1 MTGSIAAPCGGARAA
16 SMQARLPQT
25 NLRTRGFP
33 ARGEAGPDAHSPAR
47 RVPLRTILL
56 ANAPG
61 LPNLPPASTCLSS
74 QIQHRP
80 FSVKNLFLLAIVIT
94 LSVAAFKWND
104 LQEWYANYNA
114 PKESAKAPDLAEVA
128 SGLTREYRNSLVF
141 LEGKSGKGSG
151 FVCEIGGRKFVITNQ
166 HVVAG
171 NSGAAITRL
180 DLSPIKTGQAGAAV
194 GHDIMSFAL
203 FSDAKAMPLMSEV
216 EKNAAIGDDVAVLGN
231 ANGDRVIKP
240 VTGKLV
246 GIGPDRVE
254 VSAEFVPGNSGSP
267 IVHIKSGKVIGVAT
281 YAKIRKVDS
290 LTGKPKDAPEVKR
303 FGYRIDKVK
312 QWQPVNWPTYTADFQ
327 TMEKI
332 EARTNDLVKL
342 ITSSQLNSI
351 DYGDPAI
358 RSPLERYA
366 NAAAGHGLIKTDQLS
381 AWKDLTA
388 ALRTACNTD
397 IEQAQRQLSYDY
409 FRHQLADQQKLRSE
423 FFKGFDEFLK
433 RLPR

>member
-1 MTGSIAAPCGGARAA
+1 
-16 SMQARLPQT
+16 MQARRRENKPPTPPLTGAMPSRERRS
-25 NLRTRGFP
+25 LRGNGPLHAKP
-33 ARGEAGPDAHSPAR
+33 ALNNPAGRCAGIDQSPAAFR
-47 RVPLRTILL
+47 
-56 ANAPG
+56 
-61 LPNLPPASTCLSS
+61 LPSS
-74 QIQHRP
+74 RIHYRP
-80 FSVKNLFLLAIVIT
+80 FSVKKLILLAIVIT

-104 LQEWYANYNA
+104 LQEWYSNYNA
-114 PKESAKAPDLAEVA
+114 PKETAPVADLAEVA
-128 SGLTREYRNSLVF
+128 AGLTREYRNSLVF
-141 LEGKSGKGSG
+141 VEGKSGKGSG

-203 FSDAKAMPLMSEV
+203 FSDAKAMPVMSEV

-327 TMEKI
+327 AMEKI

-342 ITSSQLNSI
+342 ITSSQLNSM

-366 NAAAGHGLIKTDQLS
+366 NAAAGHGLIKTDRVS

-397 IEQAQRQLSYDY
+397 IEQAQHQLSYDY
-409 FRHQLADQQKLRSE
+409 FRHQLADQQTLRSE